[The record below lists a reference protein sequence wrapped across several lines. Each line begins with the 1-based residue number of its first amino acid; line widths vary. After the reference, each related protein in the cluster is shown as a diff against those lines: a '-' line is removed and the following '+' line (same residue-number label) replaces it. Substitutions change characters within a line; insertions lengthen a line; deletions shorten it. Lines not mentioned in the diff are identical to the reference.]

1 MLSVTLRHRD
11 RIMAKPKLKRA
22 QPPEIHL
29 VDTKPERWTPPPPLK
44 PLTRA
49 QGLFLSSL
57 RTNTLSIAVGSAGT
71 GKTMLAAA
79 FAADRLQ
86 AGDIDKI
93 ILTRPIV
100 ESEEHL
106 GFLPG
111 GVNEKV
117 LPYILPVRSIFYER
131 MGKSFTDYCL
141 KTEKIE
147 VVPLAYMRGHTFK
160 DSVVLFDEAQNCTPK
175 QMLLFLSRLG
185 HGVTVAVTGDTR
197 QSDLAGC
204 SGLEDA
210 VARLEGLPGVGVT
223 RFDRGDVVR
232 SGFCQQVLGR
242 YGE

>member
-1 MLSVTLRHRD
+1 MG
-11 RIMAKPKLKRA
+11 KPKRR
-22 QPPEIHL
+22 QPDLAL
-29 VDTKPERWTPPPPLK
+29 VTADTKPERWTPPPPLK

-71 GKTMLAAA
+71 GKTLLAAA

-131 MGKSFTDYCL
+131 MGKAFTDYCL

-185 HGVTVAVTGDTR
+185 HGVTVAVTGDIR
-197 QSDLAGC
+197 QSDIAGL

-210 VARLEGLPGVGVT
+210 VTRLEGLPGVGVT
-223 RFDRGDVVR
+223 RFDREDVVR

-242 YGE
+242 YDEG

>member
-1 MLSVTLRHRD
+1 
-11 RIMAKPKLKRA
+11 MAKPKLKRV

-71 GKTMLAAA
+71 GKTLLAAA

-160 DSVVLFDEAQNCTPK
+160 DSVVLFDEAQNCTPR

-197 QSDLAGC
+197 QSDIAGL

-210 VARLEGLPGVGVT
+210 VTRLDGLPGVGVT
-223 RFDRGDVVR
+223 RFDREDVVR

-242 YGE
+242 YDEG

>member
-1 MLSVTLRHRD
+1 
-11 RIMAKPKLKRA
+11 MAKPKLKRV

-57 RTNTLSIAVGSAGT
+57 KTNILSIAVGAAGT

-79 FAADRLQ
+79 YAADRLQ

-93 ILTRPIV
+93 VLTRPIV

-111 GVNEKV
+111 GVDEKV
-117 LPYILPVRSIFYER
+117 LPYILPVRAIFYER

-141 KTEKIE
+141 KTGKIE

-197 QSDLAGC
+197 QSDIPGL

-210 VARLEGLPGVGVT
+210 VTRLDGLPGVGVT

-242 YGE
+242 YDEG